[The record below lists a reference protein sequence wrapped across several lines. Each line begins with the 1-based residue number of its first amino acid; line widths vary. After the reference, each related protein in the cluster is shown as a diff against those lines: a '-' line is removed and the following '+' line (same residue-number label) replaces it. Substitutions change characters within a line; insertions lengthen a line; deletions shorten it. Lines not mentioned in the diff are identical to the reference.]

1 MTYTPHSPQTENVI
15 TLRGYYSTLKR
26 DKSHKKRVSWFD
38 DMREQYL
45 SRSHIAVIEYIGVS
59 PRQGQ
64 AHRSATNTSQEYIR
78 TKPDVFSGIKTG
90 MAQKKSSS
98 EIYKEMLLSNADDA
112 PRDKHQI
119 RNVTYN
125 EKKKST
131 NSAIGNVA
139 DEIIEVLSMVNKDDF
154 VQEVVYKNG
163 KNKQPS
169 IMCYT
174 KQQMQDMQQFLKT
187 DNDRIFRY

>member
-1 MTYTPHSPQTENVI
+1 
-15 TLRGYYSTLKR
+15 
-26 DKSHKKRVSWFD
+26 
-38 DMREQYL
+38 
-45 SRSHIAVIEYIGVS
+45 
-59 PRQGQ
+59 
-64 AHRSATNTSQEYIR
+64 
-78 TKPDVFSGIKTG
+78 
-90 MAQKKSSS
+90 
-98 EIYKEMLLSNADDA
+98 MLLSNADDA

-163 KNKQPS
+163 NNKQPS

-187 DNDRIFRY
+187 DNDRILGIDRTLNIGAVYVTNLVYKNSKVISKETGDHPIFLAPLFLPWGGSFLSYHTLMSHVKACIHETVICINLCYATK